1 MARLS
6 EQERYEIGELISQL
20 KTNHQRR
27 HNLIVNEDRDENR
40 GTLARVLKR
49 CADINAKLLDKYG
62 IAQLDQY
69 RYEVE
74 LAHLAKGD
82 D

>member
-6 EQERYEIGELISQL
+6 EQERYEIGDLISQL
-20 KTNHQRR
+20 KEGHRNSRR
-27 HNLIVNEDRDENR
+27 LMFSERSDEHR
-40 GTLARVLKR
+40 EALARVLKR

-74 LAHLAKGD
+74 LAHLAEGD

>member
-1 MARLS
+1 MAKLS
-6 EQERYEIGELISQL
+6 EQERYEIGDLIFRL
-20 KTNHQRR
+20 KQNHQRR
-27 HNLIVNEDRDENR
+27 HELLCSDNKDDQR
-40 GTLARVLKR
+40 GTLDRVLER

-74 LAHLAKGD
+74 RAHLTERD
-82 D
+82 S